1 MIDHMTT
8 IEEYRRRQ
16 RRYHRFMGWV
26 LALAL
31 AADLTVI
38 GAVAWRWLNA

>member
-1 MIDHMTT
+1 
-8 IEEYRRRQ
+8 
-16 RRYHRFMGWV
+16 MGWV